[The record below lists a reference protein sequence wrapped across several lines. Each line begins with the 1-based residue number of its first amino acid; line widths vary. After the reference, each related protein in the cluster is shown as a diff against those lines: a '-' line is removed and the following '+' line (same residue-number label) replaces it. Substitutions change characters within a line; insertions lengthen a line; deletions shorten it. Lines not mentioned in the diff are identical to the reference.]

1 MERKWIIVGAA
12 GGLGR
17 EIAREIASRKCN
29 LCLLDLP
36 EKREELQENA
46 RDLQQRYG
54 ITAHALPFDLSETD
68 KHEQVLEECARHMA
82 GHGGLLFAAGVM
94 WDQQELQADP
104 QRAEHHH
111 TLNYTAPM
119 MLLERFAAEL
129 ELQGHGHIVALGS
142 PAGDRGRRS
151 NYLYG
156 ADKAALHTML
166 EGMRHRFAGRNI
178 HVTTVKPGP
187 TYTPMT
193 AHMEK
198 LPLGAQPA
206 EQARRIVQ
214 GMEKRAAVVYT
225 PPIWQLIM
233 VVIRHLPRFIYNR
246 LDL

>member
-12 GGLGR
+12 GGMGR
-17 EIAREIASRKCN
+17 EIARELASRKCS

-36 EKREELQENA
+36 EKRDELQENV
-46 RDLQQRYG
+46 RDLQQRHG
-54 ITAHALPFDLSETD
+54 ITAHAISFDLAAIE
-68 KHEQVLEECARHMA
+68 KHEETLDECARQLA
-82 GHGGLLFAAGVM
+82 GHGGMIIAAGVM
-94 WDQQELQADP
+94 WDQQELQSSP
-104 QRAEHHH
+104 ERAEHHH
-111 TLNYTAPM
+111 VLNYTAVM

-129 ELQGHGHIVALGS
+129 ELQGHGHIAALGS

-156 ADKAALHTML
+156 ADKAALHTLL

-178 HVTTVKPGP
+178 HITTIKPGP

-193 AHMEK
+193 AHLEK

-206 EQARRIVQ
+206 EQAQRIVQ
-214 GMEKRAAVVYT
+214 GIEKRSAVVYT

-233 VVIRHLPRFIYNR
+233 GVIRHLPRFIYNR
-246 LDL
+246 LNL